1 MIKRYLK
8 IISFVLLVPFL
19 ANAQYAAFM
28 ESGKITFERKVN
40 TFAAM
45 PIFLKETKAVPEEQI
60 STFMQ
65 NYRTTAP
72 QFWTDSFDL
81 YFDGN
86 QSLYQ
91 PVNADMEFSK
101 TFAIPVAYKNTVYS
115 HFETR
120 QATTVKQGFEKSFF
134 IKDSVK
140 KIKWKLTDETRE
152 ILGFQCHRANALF
165 FDSIYVVAFYT
176 DEIPTKSGPESFN
189 GLPGMI
195 LGVAIPHQHIT
206 IFAKTVSGI
215 NTSPDK
221 WKLPEQGKSI
231 LTNNKEF
238 KATTSKMLEQFR
250 LTSPWV
256 QFFMD
261 M

>member
-1 MIKRYLK
+1 MKKSLFLITAF
-8 IISFVLLVPFL
+8 IITIAFN
-19 ANAQYAAFM
+19 AKAQYAAFM
-28 ESGKITFERKVN
+28 NSGRITYERKVN

-45 PIFLKETKAVPEEQI
+45 PIFLTETKTVPEDQV

-65 NYRTTAP
+65 KYRTTAP
-72 QFWTDSFDL
+72 QFWTDSFTL
-81 YFDGN
+81 LFDKN

-91 PVNADMEFSK
+91 PVNPDVGFSE

-115 HFETR
+115 NFDTWEA
-120 QATTVKQGFEKSFF
+120 QTVKQAFDKTFF

-140 KIKWKLTDETRE
+140 KIRWKLTDETRD
-152 ILGFQCHRANALF
+152 ILGYQCHRANALF

-176 DEIPTKSGPESFN
+176 DEIPSKTGPESYN

-195 LGVAIPHQHIT
+195 LGIAIPHQHIT
-206 IFAKTVSGI
+206 IFAKSVTGFD
-215 NTSPDK
+215 TSPDK
-221 WKLPEQGKSI
+221 WKLPVQGKST
-231 LTNNKEF
+231 LTTNKEF
-238 KATTSKMLEQFR
+238 KTTTSAMLKQFN
-250 LTSPWV
+250 LTSAWV